1 MAIAQGKL
9 DRALEAALK
18 RVQLMETMGDEM
30 VLRLPD
36 DLMVYCLIAAHLGRR
51 GDRERQ
57 FKEKAV
63 KMAAQF
69 GGEFAYMIEKFVQR
83 ISRIG

>member
-1 MAIAQGKL
+1 MVAQGKL

-18 RVQLMETMGDEM
+18 RVKLMETMGDEM

-36 DLMVYCLIAAHLGRR
+36 DLMVYCLIAAGLGRR

-69 GGEFAYMIEKFVQR
+69 GDEIAYIVQR